1 MLNIFNLFLFLFA
14 LWIMF
19 MVAGGNISWLYVFFG
34 ILASGVVSIASYRIN
49 IIEKKSELLYLS
61 FGFYRHFFK
70 SFLRNFFSAVK
81 LVVKLAISNEPLHPR
96 VYVIKLNEE
105 NHFNP
110 ALLMSSFNMTTGL
123 FCIGMKDYEVFV
135 HAIDEAYFKKFDLQK
150 TYKSL
155 NNVND
160 DNLV

>member
-1 MLNIFNLFLFLFA
+1 
-14 LWIMF
+14 MF

-34 ILASGVVSIASYRIN
+34 ILASSVVSIASYRVN

-70 SFLRNFFSAVK
+70 FFLSNFFSAVK
-81 LVVKLAISNEPLHPR
+81 LVVKLAISNQPLYPR

-105 NHFNP
+105 NQFNP
-110 ALLMSSFNMTTGL
+110 ALLMSSFNMTTGF
-123 FCIGMKDYEVFV
+123 FCIGMKDNEVFV